1 MKFQNQSRFDM
12 LQMHDDAPTI
22 EARRTSS
29 RAQRKALMVVYYF
42 PPLGGGGTQ
51 RALKFARYLPDYG
64 WQPQVLSV
72 RNSHY
77 LVHDESLQ
85 HELRRDVR
93 ITRTPAILP
102 GRFMRKVTN
111 YQVNGETS
119 NANINGNIISPA
131 LRFLKNAFYTS
142 VYIPDEYIGW
152 MPFAVAA
159 GKRLCKQDGIDLI
172 FSSGPPNTTHMIARR
187 LKKAT
192 GLPWVADLR
201 DLWDQYPD
209 SYNPFRLKARKKLE
223 EYLERKTLQDA
234 DGFLVVSEQMRQDLQ
249 EKFPEISAERISV
262 ITNGFDTA
270 DFANLDLENDP
281 DYFTV
286 VHAGSLF
293 PWRSLRPFLQAVKEF
308 FRRSSSAQQRF
319 RLKLLGIIPDQER
332 SAIANAG
339 LQENVI
345 IHDYLPYRQALSHI
359 VSADVALL
367 LLGDCGHPANMLT
380 SKLFDYM
387 GARRP
392 ILAIGPN
399 GDLHRL
405 LRQENLGAAFS
416 DEQTSQIAEALHRY
430 FENWQQGKPMV
441 LNSRYRRF
449 DRRVLTEKLSN
460 VFNTIVE

>member
-1 MKFQNQSRFDM
+1 M
-12 LQMHDDAPTI
+12 
-22 EARRTSS
+22 
-29 RAQRKALMVVYYF
+29 RKALMVVYYF

-85 HELRRDVR
+85 HELRREVR

-102 GRFMRKVTN
+102 GRFMRKMTN
-111 YQVNGETS
+111 YQVNGETGNG
-119 NANINGNIISPA
+119 NANGSIISPA
-131 LRFLKNAFYTS
+131 APKPPLRALQFLKKAFYTTFY
-142 VYIPDEYIGW
+142 VPDEYIGW
-152 MPFAVAA
+152 MPFAVAT

-209 SYNPFRLKARKKLE
+209 SYNPFRLKARKRLE
-223 EYLERKTLQDA
+223 EYLERKTLLDA
-234 DGFLVVSEQMRQDLQ
+234 DGFLVVSEQMRHDLR
-249 EKFPEISAERISV
+249 EKFPQIDAERICV
-262 ITNGFDTA
+262 ITNGFDTT
-270 DFANLDLENDP
+270 DFANLKPESDP

-308 FRRSSSAQQRF
+308 FRRSASAQQRF
-319 RLKLLGIIPDQER
+319 RLKLLGIIPEQER
-332 SAIANAG
+332 SAIADAG

-367 LLGDCGHPANMLT
+367 LLGECGHPANMLT

-392 ILAIGPN
+392 ILAIGPH

-430 FENWQQGKPMV
+430 FESWQQGKPMV
-441 LNSRYRRF
+441 INSRYRRF
-449 DRRVLTEKLSN
+449 DRRILTEKLSN
-460 VFNTIVE
+460 VFNAVVE